1 MDDLPNFSRLFLL
14 WAPLVATLIFSRWF
28 GWIGL
33 GVAMAVSLALF
44 WFVASLF
51 GERWWSDSTHVAVHT
66 AYIGA
71 FWGWVGGFWCAVAL
85 FVGWC
90 RRNLKAAN
98 Q

>member
-1 MDDLPNFSRLFLL
+1 MDDLPTFSRLFLL
-14 WAPLVATLIFSRWF
+14 WAPLAATLIASRWF

-33 GVAMAVSLALF
+33 GIAMALTLSLF
-44 WFVASLF
+44 VFVASLF
-51 GERWWSDSTHVAVHT
+51 GESWGADSASLAVRT

-71 FWGWVGGFWCAVAL
+71 FWGWVVGFGCAVAL

-90 RRNLKAAN
+90 RRNLKAGN